1 MRTYNQEEAE
11 QLLDEMEDWEFIED
25 GIEKSYEF
33 DDFVSAFSFMTI
45 VAMLAEKANHHPE
58 WSNIYN
64 QVHIRLSTH
73 DAGGV
78 TEKDFELARE
88 IDGFISEEDE

>member
-45 VAMLAEKANHHPE
+45 VAK
-58 WSNIYN
+58 
-64 QVHIRLSTH
+64 
-73 DAGGV
+73 
-78 TEKDFELARE
+78 
-88 IDGFISEEDE
+88 

>member
-88 IDGFISEEDE
+88 IDEFISEEDE